1 MIDFEL
7 RGKGDVAL
15 KKTALYSWYGATL
28 VIDCGMII
36 ICKAG
41 EATMSVNFKKW
52 TLTEGSVITLFPNDM
67 VTVDDK
73 SDDFEVE
80 LLRYS
85 ATLLREASLQLEQ
98 AVYSLLKEDRCCSD
112 SPVPTNIIN
121 NMFALLGVYFNQ
133 PNCRCLEQLVLYQL
147 KAFFIGFYDYICQ
160 MPHKVKGIDDE
171 SPRTK
176 ELFNRFM
183 MELEYNF
190 KESRDVGYYAQRLNI
205 TPKYLNIIANR
216 ITGHTVKTL
225 INHYVILQIKQS
237 LRSQSKSVKEIAW
250 EYKFSDISFFCR
262 YFKQHTGITPLQFIK
277 NGIAEV

>member
-15 KKTALYSWYGATL
+15 KKTALDSWYNATS

-67 VTVDDK
+67 VTVDSK
-73 SDDFEVE
+73 SHDFEVE

-176 ELFNRFM
+176 
-183 MELEYNF
+183 
-190 KESRDVGYYAQRLNI
+190 
-205 TPKYLNIIANR
+205 
-216 ITGHTVKTL
+216 
-225 INHYVILQIKQS
+225 
-237 LRSQSKSVKEIAW
+237 
-250 EYKFSDISFFCR
+250 
-262 YFKQHTGITPLQFIK
+262 GI
-277 NGIAEV
+277 V

>member
-1 MIDFEL
+1 
-7 RGKGDVAL
+7 
-15 KKTALYSWYGATL
+15 
-28 VIDCGMII
+28 
-36 ICKAG
+36 
-41 EATMSVNFKKW
+41 
-52 TLTEGSVITLFPNDM
+52 
-67 VTVDDK
+67 
-73 SDDFEVE
+73 
-80 LLRYS
+80 
-85 ATLLREASLQLEQ
+85 
-98 AVYSLLKEDRCCSD
+98 
-112 SPVPTNIIN
+112 
-121 NMFALLGVYFNQ
+121 MFALLGVYFNQ

-160 MPHKVKGIDDE
+160 MPHKLKGIDDE

>member
-15 KKTALYSWYGATL
+15 KKTALDSWYGATS

-133 PNCRCLEQLVLYQL
+133 PNCRCLEQLVL
-147 KAFFIGFYDYICQ
+147 
-160 MPHKVKGIDDE
+160 
-171 SPRTK
+171 
-176 ELFNRFM
+176 
-183 MELEYNF
+183 
-190 KESRDVGYYAQRLNI
+190 
-205 TPKYLNIIANR
+205 
-216 ITGHTVKTL
+216 
-225 INHYVILQIKQS
+225 
-237 LRSQSKSVKEIAW
+237 
-250 EYKFSDISFFCR
+250 
-262 YFKQHTGITPLQFIK
+262 
-277 NGIAEV
+277 